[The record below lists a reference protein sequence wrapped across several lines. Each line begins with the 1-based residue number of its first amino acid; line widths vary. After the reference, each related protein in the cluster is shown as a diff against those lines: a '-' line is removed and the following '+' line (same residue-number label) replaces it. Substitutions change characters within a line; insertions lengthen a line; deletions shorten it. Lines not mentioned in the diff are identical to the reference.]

1 MSRFYACLVSFIMR
15 QNWSNQLV
23 NCSNCLPLVNGSFS
37 ILVTMSDLEGL
48 LRNIADSWSRTSIP
62 EVWNRGWRERER
74 EREKYSLTGRIVQ
87 VVAASS
93 LLRSALESSQQF
105 DEWDDKR
112 GFKCSPPH
120 IPHLPGQADTP
131 VLDLIRKV
139 NDKLSWKI
147 PLQIVDGDANRL
159 S

>member
-1 MSRFYACLVSFIMR
+1 M
-15 QNWSNQLV
+15 
-23 NCSNCLPLVNGSFS
+23 P
-37 ILVTMSDLEGL
+37 
-48 LRNIADSWSRTSIP
+48 IP
-62 EVWNRGWRERER
+62 GPEHPFRRYEKEDGER
-74 EREKYSLTGRIVQ
+74 EREKYSLTGRIIQ
-87 VVAASS
+87 VEAASS

-120 IPHLPGQADTP
+120 IPHLSGQPNTP

>member
-1 MSRFYACLVSFIMR
+1 M
-15 QNWSNQLV
+15 
-23 NCSNCLPLVNGSFS
+23 
-37 ILVTMSDLEGL
+37 
-48 LRNIADSWSRTSIP
+48 
-62 EVWNRGWRERER
+62 
-74 EREKYSLTGRIVQ
+74 
-87 VVAASS
+87 VAASS

-120 IPHLPGQADTP
+120 IPHLSGQPNTP

>member
-1 MSRFYACLVSFIMR
+1 M
-15 QNWSNQLV
+15 
-23 NCSNCLPLVNGSFS
+23 
-37 ILVTMSDLEGL
+37 
-48 LRNIADSWSRTSIP
+48 
-62 EVWNRGWRERER
+62 ERER
-74 EREKYSLTGRIVQ
+74 ESLTGLIVQ

-93 LLRSALESSQQF
+93 LLRSVLESSQQY
-105 DEWDDKR
+105 DEWEDKR
-112 GFKCSPPH
+112 GYKCSPPH
-120 IPHLPGQADTP
+120 LPHLPGQANTP